1 MRWFG
6 LRFLW
11 CSKQISGGSLNGPIG
26 WVENCYVVCLH
37 LSAQWMP
44 LHSNEQQKRMDQLES
59 PWLVMMKVEAF
70 AEGVASGLSVGIKM
84 MTVEALFA
92 EGLEAGLFVGMR
104 KMYVEKV
111 DRQNLHDLLEYCAL
125 LFVPDC
131 LQD

>member
-1 MRWFG
+1 
-6 LRFLW
+6 
-11 CSKQISGGSLNGPIG
+11 
-26 WVENCYVVCLH
+26 
-37 LSAQWMP
+37 
-44 LHSNEQQKRMDQLES
+44 
-59 PWLVMMKVEAF
+59 
-70 AEGVASGLSVGIKM
+70 M